1 MHVLRFLWRPKKQ
14 RGFTVTRADPAP
26 ASTNERA
33 PNPPKE
39 QRRKSCSQLSKS
51 YCTFCDFYGGPRN
64 NEASRSPKQT
74 QPRPVPTNV
83 GRIRLRN
90 NEALCSPKQTQSGP
104 APANV
109 GQDRPRNNV
118 ANRAVSFVPKGLRV
132 RAVSRRI
139 QTPHG
144 RRWYSHVLLVS
155 SRLTSSGAIREF
167 KSP

>member
-1 MHVLRFLWRPKKQ
+1 MGRYPAAQFEPATSQSAQRNSEALRSPNQTQPGPPKKQ
-14 RGFTVTRADPAP
+14 G
-26 ASTNERA
+26 
-33 PNPPKE
+33 
-39 QRRKSCSQLSKS
+39 RKSCSQLSKS
-51 YCTFCDFYGGPRN
+51 SCTICDFYGHLRI
-64 NEASRSPKQT
+64 NEASR
-74 QPRPVPTNV
+74 
-83 GRIRLRN
+83 
-90 NEALCSPKQTQSGP
+90 SPKQTQSGP

-109 GQDRPRNNV
+109 GLFCPRNNV